1 MRRLV
6 IGGARSGKSHFA
18 EGLLAGRPVDYVAT
32 AQRRPDD
39 PEWTARIAAHVARR
53 PPAWRTLETTDIAG
67 VLAAPADAAV
77 LVDCLTVWLARV
89 LDECACWPDAPGEG
103 WVEPAERAAPAASG
117 FAGLRARVA
126 ALTAALAATTRD
138 VVLVT
143 NEVGQ
148 GVVPASA
155 AGRLFRD
162 EMGIL
167 NIAVA
172 AACDEVWLVTA
183 GIPRKIKGET

>member
-1 MRRLV
+1 MRRLI

-18 EGLLAGRPVDYVAT
+18 ESLLAAARVDYVAT
-32 AQRRPDD
+32 SQRRPDD
-39 PEWTARIAAHVARR
+39 PEWAERIAAHVARR
-53 PPAWRTLETTDIAG
+53 PAHWATLETADLEG
-67 VLAAPADAAV
+67 VLAAASDAAV

-89 LDECACWPDAPGEG
+89 LDEEGCWPDAPGEG
-103 WVEPAERAAPAASG
+103 WVAPPPRRNPGTPPAEA
-117 FAGLRARVA
+117 LRARVA
-126 ALTAALAATTRD
+126 GLAAAVASTRRE

-162 EMGIL
+162 ELGIL

-183 GIPRKIKGET
+183 GIPTKIKGER

>member
-18 EGLLAGRPVDYVAT
+18 ESLLAGRPVDYVAT
-32 AQRRPDD
+32 SQRRPDD

-53 PPAWRTLETTDIAG
+53 PAAWRTLETADLG
-67 VLAAPADAAV
+67 PVLRATSDAAV

-89 LDECACWPDAPGEG
+89 LDECGCWPDAPGEG
-103 WVEPAERAAPAASG
+103 WVEPEARPGPAASG
-117 FAGLRARVA
+117 FEALRARVD
-126 ALTAALAATTRD
+126 ALAAALAATTRD

-167 NIAVA
+167 NIAA
-172 AACDEVWLVTA
+172 AGACDEVWLVTA
-183 GIPRKIKGET
+183 GVPLKIKGET

>member
-6 IGGARSGKSHFA
+6 IGGARSGKSHYA
-18 EGLLAGRPVDYVAT
+18 ESLLAGRPVDYVAT
-32 AQRRPDD
+32 SQRRPDD

-53 PPAWRTLETTDIAG
+53 PAAWRTLETADLG
-67 VLAAPADAAV
+67 PVLRATSDAAV

-89 LDECACWPDAPGEG
+89 LDECGCWPDAPGEG
-103 WVEPAERAAPAASG
+103 WVEPEARPGPAASG
-117 FAGLRARVA
+117 FEALRARVD
-126 ALTAALAATTRD
+126 ALAAALAATTRD

-167 NIAVA
+167 NIAA
-172 AACDEVWLVTA
+172 AGACDEVWLVTA
-183 GIPRKIKGET
+183 GVPLKIKGET